1 MKKSFRDLMRCSDKV
16 IGTFMMLDSPEVLEI
31 IAQAGFDFVCIDNE
45 HGGWE
50 DVNWA
55 HLVRTAE
62 AAGIVPVF
70 RVPYLAEHMIKRALD
85 IGAAGVMIPGVS
97 SAKDARKAVRLSK
110 FPPVGERG
118 ACPFVRAN
126 QYGEGD
132 GRTYY
137 AKANEEVS
145 VILLVEGREGVDN
158 FDEIL
163 KVKGVDAVF
172 FGPFDLSVSMGV
184 PGQIHH
190 PLVEGSI
197 QSMLESANKHGVY
210 AGMLGTDVESACLWL
225 ERGADYVLVQQD
237 TLFLLKAC
245 KDTLSGI
252 RTREKI

>member
-1 MKKSFRDLMRCSDKV
+1 MKNSFRELMRRGDKV

-62 AAGIVPVF
+62 AAGIAPIF
-70 RVPYLAEHMIKRALD
+70 RVPYLAEHMVKRALD
-85 IGAAGVMIPGVS
+85 IGAAGIMVPGIS
-97 SAKDARKAVRLSK
+97 SAEEAREAVRISK
-110 FPPVGERG
+110 FPPIGERG

-126 QYGEGD
+126 LYGD
-132 GRTYY
+132 GDGQTYY

-145 VILLVEGREGVDN
+145 LILLVEGKRGVES
-158 FDEIL
+158 FDAIIETE
-163 KVKGVDAVF
+163 GVDAVF

-197 QSMLESANKHGVY
+197 QRMLARANARGIY
-210 AGMLGTDVESACLWL
+210 AGMLGTDAESAQNWL

-237 TLFLLKAC
+237 TLLLLGAC
-245 KDTLSGI
+245 KQMLQAV
-252 RTREKI
+252 RCKA